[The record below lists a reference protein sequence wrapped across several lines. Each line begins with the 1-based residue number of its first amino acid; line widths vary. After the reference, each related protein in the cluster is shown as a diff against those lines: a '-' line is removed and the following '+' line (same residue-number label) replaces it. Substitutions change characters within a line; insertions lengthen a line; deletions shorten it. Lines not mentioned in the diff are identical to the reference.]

1 MGLKSLPIPSRQR
14 PRAPITDATGES
26 LHTKDYYQ
34 RGPTAT
40 ISSDRL
46 LGKIS
51 LQMYTAKLLLTI
63 LTKVEVLI
71 LCVRGS
77 FPELRYINTQF
88 YNFLP
93 ILLQCELS

>member
-1 MGLKSLPIPSRQR
+1 
-14 PRAPITDATGES
+14 
-26 LHTKDYYQ
+26 
-34 RGPTAT
+34 
-40 ISSDRL
+40 
-46 LGKIS
+46 
-51 LQMYTAKLLLTI
+51 MYTAKPLLTI

-77 FPELRYINTQF
+77 FPELQYINTQF